1 MRAWVRGQGS
11 EPQREEPGLGV
22 VAIKVP
28 EVTGLVWS
36 GTLGIKEAV
45 EAAGV
50 WWQRAH
56 E

>member
-1 MRAWVRGQGS
+1 MRAWVRGRGS
-11 EPQREEPGLGV
+11 EPQGEEPGLGV
-22 VAIKVP
+22 VAVKVP
-28 EVTGLVWS
+28 EI
-36 GTLGIKEAV
+36 TLGIKEAV

>member
-1 MRAWVRGQGS
+1 MV
-11 EPQREEPGLGV
+11 PLK
-22 VAIKVP
+22 VAEI
-28 EVTGLVWS
+28 
-36 GTLGIKEAV
+36 TLGIKEAV